1 MVFIQVSVNYLTL
14 IFTTLNFD
22 YQLTSPRCHGYS
34 LISLRL
40 SFQAFRSGGS
50 KTHFV
55 VIVFFISE
63 KTLNDFISVGKP
75 VSGHKNVL
83 HGASSTSLVALPGH
97 GSPSGKGLGL
107 LQSRIL
113 VKTPPPQVLLHEVQ
127 LAQAPQPPSMSMRG
141 KQFYSCTRP
150 FLNGI
155 PKSYLL

>member
-22 YQLTSPRCHGYS
+22 YQLTSPRCHECS

-50 KTHFV
+50 KAHFV

-63 KTLNDFISVGKP
+63 KTLNDFIISVGKP

-107 LQSRIL
+107 LQRRIL

-141 KQFYSCTRP
+141 NNFINEQNHS
-150 FLNGI
+150 
-155 PKSYLL
+155 